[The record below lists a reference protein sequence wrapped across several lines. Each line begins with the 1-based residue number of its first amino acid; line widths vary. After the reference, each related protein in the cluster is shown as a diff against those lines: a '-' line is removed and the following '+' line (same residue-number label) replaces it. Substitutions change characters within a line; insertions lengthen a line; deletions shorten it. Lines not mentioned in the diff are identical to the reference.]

1 MTWVEEAPEG
11 GFQGR
16 GVVAKMVVVLGWV
29 VAILDQPDK
38 LAVHHRRVK
47 CLPKRTTKLLE
58 FFYENDF
65 LVN

>member
-1 MTWVEEAPEG
+1 MAWVEEAPEG

-16 GVVAKMVVVLGWV
+16 RVVAKMVVVLGWV

-47 CLPKRTTKLLE
+47 CLPKRTTKLREL
-58 FFYENDF
+58 FSKMIS
-65 LVN
+65 L